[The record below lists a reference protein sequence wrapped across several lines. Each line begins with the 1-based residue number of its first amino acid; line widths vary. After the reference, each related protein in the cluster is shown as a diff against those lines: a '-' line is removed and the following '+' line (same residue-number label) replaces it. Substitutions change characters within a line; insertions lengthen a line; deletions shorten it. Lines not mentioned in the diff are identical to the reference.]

1 MDASYYDVLGV
12 EPTAS
17 ADEIRAAYR
26 QRISKAHPDRGGSH
40 EGATLVQEAYDCLS
54 DPVRRALYDEG
65 VTASEEHLTG
75 QAAAVLEQLFEH
87 AIEELPPDTDLV
99 AEIKVR
105 IAHSNAAL
113 KAQLAMKTRK
123 VTRLRRYL
131 NRVRTRSDQ
140 PNLFERVI
148 NERIEAAQFER
159 ISARSAIEVHQ
170 RVAALLEAYV
180 DEGPPPE
187 PDAPTLFRLEGTTP

>member
-54 DPVRRALYDEG
+54 DPVRRAMYDDG
-65 VTASEEHLTG
+65 VTATEDSLYG
-75 QAAAVLEQLFEH
+75 QAEAVLEQLFEH
-87 AIEELPPDTDLV
+87 ALEQLPPDADLV
-99 AEIKVR
+99 AEIRVR
-105 IAHSNAAL
+105 IANSTATL
-113 KAQLAMKTRK
+113 QAQLAMKQRK
-123 VTRLRRYL
+123 VTRLKRYL
-131 NRVRTRSDQ
+131 NRIKTRSGQ
-140 PNLFERVI
+140 TNLFERVV
-148 NERIEAAQFER
+148 EER
-159 ISARSAIEVHQ
+159 ISAAHAERNSARTAIEVHQ

-180 DEGPPPE
+180 DEGPPPD
-187 PDAPTLFRLEGTTP
+187 PAAPTLFRLEGTTP

>member
-75 QAAAVLEQLFEH
+75 QAEAVLEQLFEH

-148 NERIEAAQFER
+148 NERIEAAQAER
-159 ISARSAIEVHQ
+159 NSARTAIEIHM
-170 RVAALLEAYV
+170 RVAALLANYV
-180 DEGPPPE
+180 DEGPTPAE
-187 PDAPTLFRLEGTTP
+187 PDIFRLEGTTP